1 MLLFP
6 NASAGLAIAAV
17 RIGGNAMTHL
27 HVYAG
32 HDDDVA
38 MPVVRRIGPKDLANA
53 LAQGVDDFKAMP
65 SHIAFL
71 CLIYPLCGLVLSYL
85 TSQQNALQ
93 LIFPLASGFAL
104 IGPFAAIGLYE
115 MSRRRELGLDTS
127 WKFALNVLRSPS
139 IPAIAALGL
148 LLLALFVAWLTAAQ
162 LLYAWLFGPAP
173 PASYSHFLKEV
184 FATRHGWALIGFG
197 GLVGFCFAVASLSV
211 SVVSFPLLLDRDA
224 GVAAAVATSVKAVR
238 ENAATM
244 ALWGLI
250 VAAGLI
256 VGALPFFVGL
266 ALVMP
271 ILGHATWHL
280 YRAVIV
286 RDPSHEH
293 PVELPP
299 VDGEAAAKRA
309 SPHSVLFPWR

>member
-1 MLLFP
+1 
-6 NASAGLAIAAV
+6 
-17 RIGGNAMTHL
+17 MTHL

-32 HDDDVA
+32 HDDVSA
-38 MPVVRRIGPKDLANA
+38 MPVVRRIGPKDLLHA
-53 LAQGVDDFKAMP
+53 LAQGLDDFKAMP

-71 CLIYPLCGLVLSYL
+71 CLIYPLCGLVLAYL

-115 MSRRRELGLDTS
+115 MSRRRELGQDTS
-127 WKFALNVLRSPS
+127 WKYALNVLRSPS
-139 IPAIAALGL
+139 IPAIAVLGL
-148 LLLALFVAWLTAAQ
+148 LLLALFVAWLTAAE
-162 LLYAWLFGPAP
+162 LLYAWLFGPDP
-173 PASYSHFLKEV
+173 PASYLGFLKMV
-184 FATRHGWALIGFG
+184 LSTKRGWALIGIG
-197 GLVGFCFAVASLSV
+197 GFVGFCFAVASLSV

-224 GVAAAVATSVKAVR
+224 GAAAAVATSVKAVR
-238 ENAATM
+238 ENIVAM

-250 VAAGLI
+250 VTAGLVI
-256 VGALPFFVGL
+256 GALPFFVGL
-266 ALVMP
+266 AIAMP

-286 RDPSHEH
+286 RDPSQEH

-299 VDGEAAAKRA
+299 EDASKAAERA
-309 SPHSVLFPWR
+309 SPHSVIFPWRS